1 MSIDIVTRFRIS
13 PWPIITPN
21 TTTETYRNS
30 LQLISLSIMFAR
42 SLRSAVAR
50 PLSASTSTTSTASSR
65 TTLLAASRRWN
76 STSSEDKKSAEN
88 VKDAADKVDSAAE
101 EVAKKVQELE
111 AQVKEL
117 KVSSSGDLSFNH
129 ASSNC
134 VPFHFVTVRTHL
146 RKSRL
151 HQPSKKIRDRKDH
164 CTRIRH
170 PEIRSRPLTHRRHP
184 FHRLEI
190 RPSTY
195 PCREHRPH
203 RLVLWGPDD
212 ESRVVENVDEARS
225 GRV

>member
-1 MSIDIVTRFRIS
+1 
-13 PWPIITPN
+13 
-21 TTTETYRNS
+21 
-30 LQLISLSIMFAR
+30 MFAR

-117 KVSSSGDLSFNH
+117 KVSQPIRKSIVYRS
-129 ASSNC
+129 SSNRA
-134 VPFHFVTVRTHL
+134 FSNFTTVRTYL
-146 RKSRL
+146 RQSRF
-151 HQPSKKIRDRKDH
+151 HQSSKTIRDGKDH
-164 CTRIRH
+164 RTRIRH
-170 PEIRSRPLTHRRHP
+170 PEIRPRPLTHRRHP
-184 FHRLEI
+184 LHRLEI
-190 RPSTY
+190 RPATY
-195 PCREHRPH
+195 PCREHRSY
-203 RLVLWGPDD
+203 RLILRGSDD
-212 ESRVVENVDEARS
+212 EGRIVEDVDEARG